1 MTYEWDPAKASANV
15 KKHRVSFEEAASVF
29 LDVSALTFWDP
40 DHSAG
45 EDREITIGRSVQQ
58 RILFVAHSAR
68 EDRIRIISARRA
80 TSRERRQYEEG
91 IDEATR

>member
-1 MTYEWDPAKASANV
+1 MTYEWYRAKAAANR

-29 LDVSALTFWDP
+29 LDASALTFWDP
-40 DHSAG
+40 DHSVE
-45 EDREITIGRSVQQ
+45 EDREITIGRSAQE
-58 RILFVAHSAR
+58 RILFVSHVAR
-68 EDRIRIISARRA
+68 EDSIRIISARRA